1 MDPQT
6 TVSHTQ
12 RTPRGRQYSRNKV
25 TTTTTEKPVLKW
37 MPKRKRPKH
46 EPTKIAATLNNSATV
61 LPRPHISNRTR
72 IVAQASSNRP
82 VVVAMQL
89 DDVSMGPEE
98 AHFQRRHEKYVQ
110 GTAAVASSPSFVEK
124 SNGLQQTTNTPRNNK
139 KRKNHVHHEYTNFV
153 TVPTTTTTTTTAA
166 TSTTTR
172 AAGSTFSGTDET
184 IPEPQKNV
192 YTTTTT
198 YPTVMTTTPAYNVPT
213 FTSRTTIPSTTPVP
227 ESLVQTTLERDV
239 YTTSAVPHF
248 LPTTIPPAIEGGV
261 VPAVPLE
268 LFELSKAQV
277 KPLETDT
284 PDVELFRASHRD
296 EEEEEYRHGH
306 ADDDDE
312 DSDLDNERRHQADED
327 EEDGGDE
334 DEDDHSNDDEEEGE
348 SSLDFIAKSIV
359 AHAKK
364 VFSAA
369 ASTNEVDGEGVHGE
383 EEEVQQSAASS
394 STTYNVKSHRGV
406 VMADDDDD

>member
-1 MDPQT
+1 M
-6 TVSHTQ
+6 
-12 RTPRGRQYSRNKV
+12 

-192 YTTTTT
+192 YTTTT

-248 LPTTIPPAIEGGV
+248 LPTTIPPAIEGAV

-296 EEEEEYRHGH
+296 EVEEEEYRHGH

-312 DSDLDNERRHQADED
+312 DSDLDNERRHHADED

-394 STTYNVKSHRGV
+394 STTDNVKSHRGV
-406 VMADDDDD
+406 VVADDDDD